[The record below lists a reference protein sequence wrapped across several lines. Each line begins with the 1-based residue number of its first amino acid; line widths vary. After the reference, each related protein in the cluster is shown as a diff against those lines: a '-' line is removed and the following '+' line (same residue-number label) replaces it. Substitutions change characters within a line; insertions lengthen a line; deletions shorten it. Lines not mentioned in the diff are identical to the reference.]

1 MKHLF
6 AAALSALVISTASA
20 ASAQSM
26 SGVSVGGDRQQLDSI
41 GSRPVATE
49 AMGPHTI
56 EKYTLSGGNEL
67 SVTYHRASGK
77 IVYLETDW
85 GGETAGAFSDFE
97 GFKFGKTT
105 LSEIRTKLGSNGMS
119 FKDRPPVTPTPDGGL
134 ALFNS
139 YEVNGSGTIA
149 TFVTSVSAVTV
160 KSIKENGSN
169 PNVGDIAKLE
179 AVIVGEKDYLE
190 TIWGS
195 DKTKSPNYAAIDWP
209 GNGSDQAP
217 KSPQA
222 PFTKPEAADFPVE
235 RVYGGKTAKP
245 DFSGSNAHFRD
256 FRTRIRQ
263 GMAGGPGFAGEFSVI
278 QFGCGTGCSA
288 VIVASNKTGQPYSF
302 PRGGEDNM
310 YLTLKYQLDSRLM
323 VAQWG
328 SYDSGKCIMEYFDF
342 ANGIW
347 SAIAKREIGPLDAC
361 YKDIEE
367 NGP

>member
-6 AAALSALVISTASA
+6 AAALSAFLLSTASTA
-20 ASAQSM
+20 FAQSM
-26 SGVSVGGDRQQLDSI
+26 SGISVGGDRQQLDSI

-56 EKYTLSGGNEL
+56 EKYKLSGGNEL

-119 FKDRPPVTPTPDGGL
+119 FKDRPPATPTTDGGL

-149 TFVTSVSAVTV
+149 TFVTSFSAATV
-160 KSIKENGSN
+160 KSIKEKGSD
-169 PNVGDIAKLE
+169 PNIGDIATLE
-179 AVIVGEKDYLE
+179 AVIVGEKVYLE

-195 DKTKSPNYAAIDWP
+195 DKLTSPNYSAIDWP
-209 GNGSDQAP
+209 GNGPGQES
-217 KSPQA
+217 KSSPTA
-222 PFTKPEAADFPVE
+222 FKKPDATDFPVG
-235 RVYGGKTAKP
+235 RVYRGKTANP

-263 GMAGGPGFAGEFSVI
+263 GMAGGPGFAGEYSVI

-288 VIVASNKTGQPYSF
+288 VIVASNKTGRPYSF

-347 SAIAKREIGPLDAC
+347 SAIARREIGPLDAC
-361 YKDIEE
+361 YKDFEE

>member
-56 EKYTLSGGNEL
+56 EKYKLSGGNEL

-119 FKDRPPVTPTPDGGL
+119 FKDRPPATPTPDGGL

-149 TFVTSVSAVTV
+149 TFVTSVSAATV
-160 KSIKENGSN
+160 KSIKEKGSN
-169 PNVGDIAKLE
+169 QNVGDIAILE
-179 AVIVGEKDYLE
+179 AIIVGEKDYLE

-195 DKTKSPNYAAIDWP
+195 DKLTSPNYTAIDWP
-209 GNGSDQAP
+209 GNNPSQEL
-217 KSPQA
+217 KSSPA
-222 PFTKPEAADFPVE
+222 AFKKPDATDFPVE
-235 RVYGGKTAKP
+235 RVYRGKTAKP
-245 DFSGSNAHFRD
+245 DFAGKNAHFRD
-256 FRTRIRQ
+256 FRTRIRE

-347 SAIAKREIGPLDAC
+347 SEISKREIGPLDAC

>member
-6 AAALSALVISTASA
+6 AAALSALVISTASTA
-20 ASAQSM
+20 FAQSM

-41 GSRPVATE
+41 GSRPVATQ

-56 EKYTLSGGNEL
+56 EKYKLSGGNEL

-105 LSEIRTKLGSNGMS
+105 LSEIRTRLRSNGIS
-119 FKDRPPVTPTPDGGL
+119 FKARPPVTPTPDGGL

-139 YEVNGSGTIA
+139 FEINGSGTIA

-160 KSIKENGSN
+160 TSIKEKGLN
-169 PNVGDIAKLE
+169 PNIGDVAKLQ
-179 AVIVGEKDYLE
+179 AVIVGERDYLE

-195 DKTKSPNYAAIDWP
+195 DKTKSPNYSAIDWP

-222 PFTKPEAADFPVE
+222 AFTKPEAADFPVE
-235 RVYGGKTAKP
+235 RVYRGLTVKP

-256 FRTRIRQ
+256 FRTRIRE

-278 QFGCGTGCSA
+278 RFGCGTGCSA

-328 SYDSGKCIMEYFDF
+328 SYDSGECFMEYFDF

-347 SAIAKREIGPLDAC
+347 SEIAKREIGPLDAC

>member
-1 MKHLF
+1 
-6 AAALSALVISTASA
+6 
-20 ASAQSM
+20 
-26 SGVSVGGDRQQLDSI
+26 
-41 GSRPVATE
+41 
-49 AMGPHTI
+49 MGPHTI
-56 EKYTLSGGNEL
+56 EKYKLSGGNEL

-119 FKDRPPVTPTPDGGL
+119 FKDRPPATPTTDGGL

-149 TFVTSVSAVTV
+149 TFVTSFSAATV
-160 KSIKENGSN
+160 KSIKEKGSD
-169 PNVGDIAKLE
+169 PNIGDIATLE
-179 AVIVGEKDYLE
+179 AVIVGEKVYLE

-195 DKTKSPNYAAIDWP
+195 DKLTSPNYSAIDWP
-209 GNGSDQAP
+209 GNGPGQES
-217 KSPQA
+217 KSSPTA
-222 PFTKPEAADFPVE
+222 FKKPDATDFPVG
-235 RVYGGKTAKP
+235 RVYRGKTAKP

-263 GMAGGPGFAGEFSVI
+263 GMAGGPGFAGEYSVI

-288 VIVASNKTGQPYSF
+288 VIVASNKTGRPYSF

-347 SAIAKREIGPLDAC
+347 SAIARREIGPLDAC
-361 YKDIEE
+361 YKDFEE

>member
-6 AAALSALVISTASA
+6 AAALSAFLLSTASTA
-20 ASAQSM
+20 FAQSM
-26 SGVSVGGDRQQLDSI
+26 SGISVGGDRQQLDSI

-56 EKYTLSGGNEL
+56 EKYKLSGGNEL

-119 FKDRPPVTPTPDGGL
+119 FKDRPPATPTTDGGL

-149 TFVTSVSAVTV
+149 TFVTSFSAATV
-160 KSIKENGSN
+160 KSIKEKGSD
-169 PNVGDIAKLE
+169 PNIGDIATLE
-179 AVIVGEKDYLE
+179 AVIVGEKVYLE

-195 DKTKSPNYAAIDWP
+195 DKLTSPNYSAIDWP
-209 GNGSDQAP
+209 GNGPGQES
-217 KSPQA
+217 KSSPTA
-222 PFTKPEAADFPVE
+222 FKKPDATDFPVG
-235 RVYGGKTAKP
+235 RVYRGKTAKP

-263 GMAGGPGFAGEFSVI
+263 GMAGGPGFAGEYSVI

-288 VIVASNKTGQPYSF
+288 VIVASNKTGRPYSF

-347 SAIAKREIGPLDAC
+347 SAIARREIGPLDAC

>member
-1 MKHLF
+1 
-6 AAALSALVISTASA
+6 
-20 ASAQSM
+20 
-26 SGVSVGGDRQQLDSI
+26 
-41 GSRPVATE
+41 
-49 AMGPHTI
+49 I
-56 EKYTLSGGNEL
+56 EKYKLSGGNEL

-105 LSEIRTKLGSNGMS
+105 LSEIRTKLRSNGMS
-119 FKDRPPVTPTPDGGL
+119 FKDRPPATPTTDGGL

-149 TFVTSVSAVTV
+149 TFVTSFSAATV
-160 KSIKENGSN
+160 KSIKEKGSD
-169 PNVGDIAKLE
+169 PNIGDIATLE

-195 DKTKSPNYAAIDWP
+195 DKLTSPNYSAIDWP
-209 GNGSDQAP
+209 GNGPGQES
-217 KSPQA
+217 KSSPTA
-222 PFTKPEAADFPVE
+222 FKKPDATDFPVG
-235 RVYGGKTAKP
+235 RVYRGKTAKP
-245 DFSGSNAHFRD
+245 DFSRSNAHFRD

-263 GMAGGPGFAGEFSVI
+263 GMAGGPGFAGEYSVI

-347 SAIAKREIGPLDAC
+347 SAIARREIGPLDAC

>member
-6 AAALSALVISTASA
+6 AAALSAFLLSTASTA
-20 ASAQSM
+20 FAQSM
-26 SGVSVGGDRQQLDSI
+26 SGISVGGDRQQLDSI

-56 EKYTLSGGNEL
+56 EKYKLSGGNEL

-119 FKDRPPVTPTPDGGL
+119 FKDRPPATPTTDGGL

-149 TFVTSVSAVTV
+149 TFVTSFSAATV
-160 KSIKENGSN
+160 KSIKEKGSD
-169 PNVGDIAKLE
+169 PNIGDIATLE
-179 AVIVGEKDYLE
+179 AVIVGEKVYLE

-195 DKTKSPNYAAIDWP
+195 DKLTSPNYSAIDWP
-209 GNGSDQAP
+209 GNGPGQES
-217 KSPQA
+217 KSSPTA
-222 PFTKPEAADFPVE
+222 FKKPDATDFPVG
-235 RVYGGKTAKP
+235 RVYRGKTAKP

-263 GMAGGPGFAGEFSVI
+263 GMAGGPGFAGEYSVI

-288 VIVASNKTGQPYSF
+288 VIVASNKTGRPYSF

-347 SAIAKREIGPLDAC
+347 SAIARREIGPLDAC
-361 YKDIEE
+361 YKDFEE